1 MLRNINEICGTRLAA
16 TDGTIGHVKDF
27 YFDDESWIVRYLI
40 VDTGS
45 WLTGRQVL
53 LSPHAFDGF
62 GPEGEILSV
71 NLTREQIENSPSIES
86 QRPVTRQQERDYY
99 HYYRWP
105 AYWEATGL
113 WGTSGVTGLM
123 PPAEIAADVD
133 PLDDI
138 HLRSTRAVTGYD
150 IKATDGKLGKVSGFM
165 VDHKSWAI
173 ADLVVET
180 GHWYSGKQILIS
192 PAAVVG
198 VNFGSSEVSVKLT
211 RADLARTCRDQVAR
225 QAPSSAGNVRQAHL

>member
-1 MLRNINEICGTRLAA
+1 MLRNINDIYGTQLAA

-27 YFDDESWIVRYLI
+27 YFDDGNWMVRYLI

-62 GPEGEILSV
+62 GPDGEVLRV

-86 QRPVTRQQERDYY
+86 HRPVTRQHERDYY
-99 HYYRWP
+99 QYYSWP
-105 AYWEATGL
+105 AYWE
-113 WGTSGVTGLM
+113 TSGMWGIGGLPVLT
-123 PPAEIAADVD
+123 PPVEIKAEVD

-138 HLRSTRAVTGYD
+138 HLRSTRAVTGYG
-150 IKATDGKLGKVSGFM
+150 IKAAGGTLGTVSGFM

-192 PAAVVG
+192 PAAVLG
-198 VNFGSSEVSVKLT
+198 ISYGGSEVSVKLT
-211 RADLARTCRDQVAR
+211 RADIKRTREDEAAKLAFV
-225 QAPSSAGNVRQAHL
+225 SL

>member
-1 MLRNINEICGTRLAA
+1 MLRYINDIYGTRLAA

-40 VDTGS
+40 VDTGT

-53 LSPHAFDGF
+53 LSPQAFDGF
-62 GPEGEILSV
+62 GPEGEVLSV

-86 QRPVTRQQERDYY
+86 HRPVTRQQERDYY
-99 HYYRWP
+99 QYYSWP
-105 AYWEATGL
+105 AYWDATGL
-113 WGTSGVTGLM
+113 WGTSGLPGLM
-123 PPAEIAADVD
+123 PPVEIVADVD

-150 IKATDGKLGKVSGFM
+150 IKATDGKLGTVSGFM

-192 PAAVVG
+192 PAAVLG
-198 VNFGSSEVSVKLT
+198 VNYGGSEISVKLT
-211 RADLARTCRDQVAR
+211 RSDLARTGENQVAR
-225 QAPSSAGNVRQAHL
+225 QDISNLQNTR